1 LLEPMGKSV
10 TLSWDAL
17 YGSLVAIAIA
27 IGTAYASGYRTGRAS
42 GKILGRQEKARE
54 LNESTER
61 ERYLRLYVP
70 LKRLFGN
77 CFLTTSRLILYPKLS
92 QRVKRAFRFLM
103 RGRLKMSA
111 TALSDTGF
119 SEGAEFECGSA
130 YPSDQIERLI
140 SDNLDIA
147 DQELQSLAGAL
158 RRKQFDDH
166 LSPSNADDYP
176 WERVTTLSKQELS
189 LLRYI
194 YSEYDK
200 LNARFSK
207 PT

>member
-1 LLEPMGKSV
+1 MGKVV
-10 TLSWDAL
+10 TLSWDAVFS
-17 YGSLVAIAIA
+17 SLVAIAIA
-27 IGTAYASGYRTGRAS
+27 IGAAYSSGYRTGLAS
-42 GKILGRQEKARE
+42 GKIVGRQEKARE

-70 LKRLFGN
+70 LKRLFEN
-77 CFLTTSRLILYPKLS
+77 CFLTTSRLILYPKFS
-92 QRVKRAFRFLM
+92 QRAKRAFGFLV

-111 TALSDTGF
+111 AALIDTGV

-158 RRKQFDDH
+158 RRRQFDDH

-176 WERVTTLSKQELS
+176 WERATTLSKEELS

-194 YSEYDK
+194 SSEYDK
-200 LNARFSK
+200 LNDRFSK

>member
-1 LLEPMGKSV
+1 MGKSV

-17 YGSLVAIAIA
+17 YGSLIAIAIA

-70 LKRLFGN
+70 LKQLFGN

-147 DQELQSLAGAL
+147 DQEHQSLAGAL

-200 LNARFSK
+200 LNARFSR

>member
-1 LLEPMGKSV
+1 MGKVV
-10 TLSWDAL
+10 TVSWDAL
-17 YGSLVAIAIA
+17 FGSLVAIAIA
-27 IGTAYASGYRTGRAS
+27 IGTAYASGYHTGLAS
-42 GKILGRQEKARE
+42 GKILGRQEKASE

-70 LKRLFGN
+70 LKRLFEN
-77 CFLTTSRLILYPKLS
+77 CFLTTTRLILYPKFS

-103 RGRLKMSA
+103 RGRLKISA
-111 TALSDTGF
+111 AAFIDTGF

-166 LSPSNADDYP
+166 PSPSNVDDYP
-176 WERVTTLSKQELS
+176 WERVTTLSKEELS
-189 LLRYI
+189 LLRHI
-194 YSEYDK
+194 HAEYDK
-200 LNARFSK
+200 LNARFSN